1 MANQI
6 DDIVDIVISVQTA
19 PIANNLQRNS
29 VLVSQGGT
37 TLPAG
42 TTQLV
47 ASPKDITPLLQPP
60 LPISSIQW
68 SSGVVT
74 VVVSGTIP
82 LAAGASAQY
91 TIAGV
96 SPSAYNGTF
105 TVTGVSSTS
114 FTFSLSN
121 DPGTTQ
127 TLGTATPAAVAEV
140 RSMGN
145 SFFAGGA
152 SIATTVLELGLA
164 SGPDAVAALRAYLE
178 ENALQNYVYV
188 VPRSWATRQ
197 DFSILVSSYDSPTS
211 MTYFAV
217 TATRTNLQTV
227 GATFTG
233 HKSVLLYAESDED
246 LATQSVFGAAAL
258 TYLIVS
264 QNPTA
269 TQKLLPLG
277 PRPVFG
283 VQPSKWTS
291 AERGLFLKY
300 FVNYPDVGTEAGLT
314 STVLKGNTYASG
326 DFFEYW
332 YASDKTAINEH
343 LALANAIVNGNA
355 NAINP
360 LKFDQRGIE
369 RLQQVAQVT
378 IDSLVAAGVLLPANQ
393 ATGTGIVNAVDF
405 LTYTNQNPSDYH
417 KGIYRGLSVTVIPA
431 RSFTHVTF
439 NMAVTDLVNS
449 PS

>member
-6 DDIVDIVISVQTA
+6 DDIVDIVISVQNA

-29 VLVSQGGT
+29 ILVSQGGT
-37 TLPAG
+37 TLQAG

-47 ASPKDITPLLQPP
+47 ASPKDITALLESP

-68 SSGVVT
+68 ASGTVT

-96 SPSAYNGTF
+96 SPAVYNGTY

-127 TLGTATPAAVAEV
+127 TLGTATPAAVAEI

-145 SFFAGGA
+145 SFFAAGTA
-152 SIATTVLELGLA
+152 IATTVLELGLA
-164 SGPDAVAALRAYLE
+164 SGPDAVAALRAYLQE
-178 ENALQNYVYV
+178 HALQNYVYV
-188 VPRSWATRQ
+188 VPRSWATSQ
-197 DFSILVSSYDSPTS
+197 DFTLLVSSYDAPTA

-217 TATRTNLQTV
+217 TATRQNMATV
-227 GATFTG
+227 GPAFNT

-246 LATQSVFGAAAL
+246 LATQNVFGAASL
-258 TYLIVS
+258 VYMIVS
-264 QNPTA
+264 QNPTS
-269 TQKLLPLG
+269 TQKLLPIA
-277 PRPVFG
+277 PRTIYG
-283 VQPSKWTS
+283 VQPSKWTTV
-291 AERGLFLKY
+291 ERGLFQKY
-300 FVNYPDVGTEAGLT
+300 FFNYPDTGVEAGLT
-314 STVLKGNTYASG
+314 STLLKGNTYANG

-332 YASDKTAINEH
+332 YASDDTAIRVH
-343 LALANAIVNGNA
+343 LALASAITNGNQ

-378 IDSLVAAGVLLPANQ
+378 INALVAAGVLRPANPT
-393 ATGTGIVNAVDF
+393 TGTGIVNAVDDQ
-405 LTYTNQNPSDYH
+405 TYQIQNPSDYH
-417 KGIYRGLSVTVIPA
+417 SGIYRGLSVTVIPA
-431 RSFTHVTF
+431 RGFTHVTF
-439 NMAVTDLVNS
+439 NMALTDLVNS